1 MNRGATTAARACR
14 ADLCRQ
20 GHAPC
25 PCPQACRADGGMPI
39 ERWRLAAADHD
50 GDTPTTT
57 GRMALGLLA
66 HLAFTAACVGAVC
79 LLVALGGNSL

>member
-1 MNRGATTAARACR
+1 
-14 ADLCRQ
+14 
-20 GHAPC
+20 
-25 PCPQACRADGGMPI
+25 MPI
-39 ERWRLAAADHD
+39 ERWRLAATDHD